1 MMNVN
6 VVAVGRIRERYI
18 RDGIDEY
25 VKRLRPYCRLNIME
39 VTEQQAPQD
48 LSKADMESVKIK
60 EGRAILEH
68 IKGNEYIIA
77 LAIEG
82 AMMSS
87 ERLAGYIS
95 DLMISGHSSI
105 TFIIGGSLGLS
116 SEVLARADM
125 LLSFS
130 PMTFP
135 HQLMRLILLEQL
147 YRCFKINSG
156 EPYHK

>member
-1 MMNVN
+1 MMNIN
-6 VVAVGRIRERYI
+6 VVAVGKIRERYI
-18 RDGIDEY
+18 RDAIDEY
-25 VKRLRPYCRLNIME
+25 VKRLRPYCRLNIIE
-39 VTEQQAPQD
+39 VAEQQAPQE
-48 LSKADMESVKIK
+48 LSKADVESVKIK

-68 IKGNEYIIA
+68 IKSNEYIIA

-87 ERLAGYIS
+87 ERLAGYIL

-135 HQLMRLILLEQL
+135 HQLMRLILLEQV

>member
-1 MMNVN
+1 
-6 VVAVGRIRERYI
+6 
-18 RDGIDEY
+18 
-25 VKRLRPYCRLNIME
+25 ME
-39 VTEQQAPQD
+39 G
-48 LSKADMESVKIK
+48 VKIK

-68 IKGNEYIIA
+68 IKSNEYIIA

-87 ERLAGYIS
+87 ERLAGYIL

-135 HQLMRLILLEQL
+135 HQLMRLILLEQV

>member
-1 MMNVN
+1 MDINI
-6 VVAVGRIRERYI
+6 VAVGKIRERYI
-18 RDGIDEY
+18 RDAIEEY
-25 VKRLRPYCRLNIME
+25 VKRLRPYCRLSIIE
-39 VTEQQAPQD
+39 VTEQQVPQN
-48 LSKADMESVKIK
+48 LSKADIESVKIK

-68 IKGNEYIIA
+68 IKGNEYIIV

-82 AMMSS
+82 TMMPS

-135 HQLMRLILLEQL
+135 HQLMRLILLEQI
-147 YRCFKINSG
+147 YRCFKINSN